1 VLVFDTREL
10 RLTVRETRA
19 DLVNHDLEPEADIV
33 ELAVAELAN
42 DAEIEYVGLAVQV
55 WKPDPDPLAV
65 PL

>member
-1 VLVFDTREL
+1 M
-10 RLTVRETRA
+10 RETRA
-19 DLVNHDLEPEADIV
+19 DLVNQDLEPEADRV

-55 WKPDPDPLAV
+55 WKPDLDPLAV

>member
-1 VLVFDTREL
+1 VS
-10 RLTVRETRA
+10 
-19 DLVNHDLEPEADIV
+19 HDLEPEADIV

-42 DAEIEYVGLAVQV
+42 DAEIEYVGLAVQL